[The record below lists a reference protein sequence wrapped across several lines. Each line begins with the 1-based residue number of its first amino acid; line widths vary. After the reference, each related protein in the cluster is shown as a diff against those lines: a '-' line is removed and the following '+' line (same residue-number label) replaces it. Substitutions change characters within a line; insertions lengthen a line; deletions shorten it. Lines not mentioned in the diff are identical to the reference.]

1 MRKSISAAIAV
12 AAVLCTSTA
21 SLAHVPPNFIGL
33 VWQWPANQ
41 IPVLDGN
48 TQEWDIIPDDYAF
61 IPEGAV
67 ARFEPSTGNFVAS
80 TDFNLASLDFR
91 IVPAYVNGGSR
102 LYFQYERFD
111 DVWTADDTFEP
122 VIDGDHSG
130 GNFWSEEGQSDEE
143 AARSKG
149 RQAQIYHVLV
159 DDGFRLGGDRWNWF
173 WMTTADWH
181 EQPPWSQMAYDY
193 GNGVPGS
200 FTEVT
205 VTSEFYQTVWDDF
218 NWQDP
223 EGSIQHV
230 FAEGEIIGHQPHI
243 WDFDGNEENYR
254 TEGCECGAGWGTN
267 AANESFGDASFLSDY
282 LLDSVQDDLLPTAV
296 EEDSWGSIKASL
308 AQ

>member
-1 MRKSISAAIAV
+1 MRKVFSSAAV
-12 AAVLCTSTA
+12 AAVVLCTSTA
-21 SLAHVPPNFIGL
+21 ALAHVPPNFIGL

-41 IPVLDGN
+41 LPVLDGN

-61 IPEGAV
+61 IPEKSV
-67 ARFEPSTGNFVAS
+67 ARFEPGTSNFVAS

-91 IVPAYVNGGSR
+91 VVPAYVNGGSR

-122 VIDGDHSG
+122 IIDGDHTG

-181 EQPPWSQMAYDY
+181 EQPPWSDMAYIYD
-193 GNGVPGS
+193 GTPGS
-200 FTEVT
+200 FAEVT

-218 NWQDP
+218 NYQDP
-223 EGSIQHV
+223 QGSIQHV
-230 FAEGEIIGHQPHI
+230 MTEGEIIGHAPQM

-254 TEGCECGAGWGTN
+254 TEGCECGSGWGIN
-267 AANESFGDASFLSDY
+267 AAGEAFGDASFIGDY

-296 EEDSWGSIKASL
+296 EENSWGAIKASVK
-308 AQ
+308 